1 MGSKKK
7 DTNNLENLIN
17 HITQFDKFDE
27 PRGSIINKDF
37 QLNDNFDTNMSMSSQ
52 ALNSFLNDFDL
63 NRKSN
68 IKKKEELDDIND
80 EDSHFCLESRRNSN
94 QKA

>member
-37 QLNDNFDTNMSMSSQ
+37 QLNDNFDTNMSMSS
-52 ALNSFLNDFDL
+52 
-63 NRKSN
+63 
-68 IKKKEELDDIND
+68 
-80 EDSHFCLESRRNSN
+80 
-94 QKA
+94 